1 MTTISQV
8 AKECGLHYD
17 TVFRVTRG
25 EGITVTKYLTDIQA
39 DHVQQVLHNRGYF
52 TFLTLESKMNNPD
65 FDKIEFEN
73 HKKRT
78 YESTRTINAH

>member
-1 MTTISQV
+1 MTTIANI

-17 TVFRVTRG
+17 TVSRITRG
-25 EGITVTKYLTDIQA
+25 EGITASINLTDIQG

-65 FDKIEFEN
+65 FDIIEFEN

-78 YESTRTINAH
+78 YEPERAINSH

>member
-1 MTTISQV
+1 MTTIAKV

-17 TVFRVTRG
+17 TVSRITRG
-25 EGITVTKYLTDIQA
+25 EGITASINLTDIQG

-78 YESTRTINAH
+78 YEKLS